1 MIFWYWQ
8 DLSLINS
15 QQYVGWHRSYQT
27 LLCYLL
33 ICMQSF
39 EHRTA
44 SDSRLIDDLPD
55 ETKVREQFIKISGA
69 KYITDGLVLTRVLL
83 SADFVT
89 FC

>member
-1 MIFWYWQ
+1 
-8 DLSLINS
+8 
-15 QQYVGWHRSYQT
+15 
-27 LLCYLL
+27 
-33 ICMQSF
+33 MQSF

-55 ETKVREQFIKISGA
+55 ETTVREQFIKISGA